1 MVLRWI
7 TRHREGMLV
16 GGGVFAALY
25 GGFVVWKDSIR
36 GKKLELSQIEE
47 DPEEAK
53 RTKVFLVTGANSGTT
68 QLNGFKYFFASPCM
82 EN

>member
-1 MVLRWI
+1 
-7 TRHREGMLV
+7 MLV

-36 GKKLELSQIEE
+36 GKKLEISQIDE

-53 RTKVFLVTGANSGTT
+53 RTKVFLVTGANSGMIDILSKVE
-68 QLNGFKYFFASPCM
+68 QCAFH
-82 EN
+82 